1 MISCMPLLCNEVELI
16 AFRGRVVIPLADV
29 GETEEDKWYVGV
41 NISREFMIVGI
52 PFKASLISLKQCMV
66 S

>member
-41 NISREFMIVGI
+41 NIPENSC
-52 PFKASLISLKQCMV
+52 L
-66 S
+66 